1 MLRKNKISAL
11 IIAKN
16 EEGQIENC
24 LKTLFFAD
32 EIVLVLDSCID
43 ETEKISR
50 KYTQKI
56 FKRSFLQEGERRNF
70 GISKCNNDWIFE
82 IDADERVTE
91 GLSKE
96 IRKTINESL
105 HNYHN
110 IPVDNYV
117 GQRLVKYGWG
127 AYFGKSAY
135 PGLFKKGFKRWGN
148 QRVHPKLHLKGKK
161 GKDLQ
166 NPIKHFYCKNI
177 SDMFIKLN
185 KYSDARSTDIINL
198 KIEESLILNLRRV
211 ISRFWKC
218 FVLRKGY
225 KEGNFGFLIAVIAS
239 LYPLLSFL
247 KSRYRK

>member
-16 EEGQIENC
+16 EERQIENC

-82 IDADERVTE
+82 IDADERVTQ

-96 IRKTINESL
+96 IRKTINESVQ
-105 HNYHN
+105 NYHN
-110 IPVDNYV
+110 IPVENYV

-161 GKDLQ
+161 E
-166 NPIKHFYCKNI
+166 
-177 SDMFIKLN
+177 
-185 KYSDARSTDIINL
+185 
-198 KIEESLILNLRRV
+198 KIFKI
-211 ISRFWKC
+211 
-218 FVLRKGY
+218 
-225 KEGNFGFLIAVIAS
+225 
-239 LYPLLSFL
+239 P
-247 KSRYRK
+247 

>member
-1 MLRKNKISAL
+1 M
-11 IIAKN
+11 
-16 EEGQIENC
+16 
-24 LKTLFFAD
+24 
-32 EIVLVLDSCID
+32 
-43 ETEKISR
+43 
-50 KYTQKI
+50 
-56 FKRSFLQEGERRNF
+56 QEGERRNF

-105 HNYHN
+105 QNYHN

-185 KYSDARSTDIINL
+185 TEPAVPSFVF
-198 KIEESLILNLRRV
+198 SLTI
-211 ISRFWKC
+211 F
-218 FVLRKGY
+218 
-225 KEGNFGFLIAVIAS
+225 
-239 LYPLLSFL
+239 
-247 KSRYRK
+247 